1 MTIHFNG
8 WCAARM
14 RGPVFSQWGRCEKT
28 SVQTF
33 SSIFL
38 ETFTEGAVT
47 LKAGSLFQYV
57 TTLTENSVPY
67 PSAVARTLE
76 CLSRGLS
83 LAASSRR
90 DENLDRINIQ
100 KAREYLEGGYPV
112 SSKSSPLHGVKA
124 QPLQSAFLA
133 EVTKCLFF

>member
-1 MTIHFNG
+1 MMIHFNG
-8 WCAARM
+8 WCAVRM
-14 RGPVFSQWGRCEKT
+14 RGSVFSQWKRCGKT

-33 SSIFL
+33 SNLFL

-47 LKAGSLFQYV
+47 LKARRLFQYV

-90 DENLDRINIQ
+90 EENLDRI
-100 KAREYLEGGYPV
+100 
-112 SSKSSPLHGVKA
+112 SSKSLPLHGVKA
-124 QPLQSAFLA
+124 QPLQSAFLP
-133 EVTKCLFF
+133 EVTKCLFFLTKNTFPLYQ

>member
-1 MTIHFNG
+1 M
-8 WCAARM
+8 
-14 RGPVFSQWGRCEKT
+14 FSQWGRCGKT

-33 SSIFL
+33 SNIFL
-38 ETFTEGAVT
+38 ETFTERDAA

-76 CLSRGLS
+76 CLARGLS

-90 DENLDRINIQ
+90 EENIVRINIQ

-112 SSKSSPLHGVKA
+112 SSKSSPLQGVKA
-124 QPLQSAFLA
+124 QPLQSLFLA
-133 EVTKCLFF
+133 KVTKC